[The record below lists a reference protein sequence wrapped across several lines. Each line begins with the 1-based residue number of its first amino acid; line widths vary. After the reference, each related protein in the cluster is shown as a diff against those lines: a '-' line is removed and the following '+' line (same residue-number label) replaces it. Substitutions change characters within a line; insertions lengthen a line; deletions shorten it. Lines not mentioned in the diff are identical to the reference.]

1 MVAKHSRHIALT
13 GLLADYVAGE
23 VMKGEY
29 ASASDMVRTALRLLM
44 DHKGP
49 RHSSDTDSSLALEGD
64 LSIRTIL
71 ETSHQNQGLL
81 TPEGKIIYVN
91 ATALASIN
99 GRLEDV
105 VGRDFWETPW
115 FTGTPGM
122 PEKVREAV
130 ALVAAGETA
139 KVSMPLNMPT
149 GNRIYEFSMRP
160 VMDSGGK
167 VIALVP
173 EAVEITARIHAE
185 EALRQAQKMEA
196 IGQLTGGVAHDF
208 NNLLTVIKSSSDLL
222 KRPGLSEERRNRFV
236 EAISLTVDRAAKLT
250 GQLLAFARR
259 QALQPKVFDVGMSIQ
274 SLAEMVHT
282 ITGSRI
288 AVTTHLPEERC
299 FINADP
305 SQFDTAFINMAV
317 NARDAMNGEG
327 QLSITVDSVEGVPPI
342 RAHAAKAAPYVAVS
356 ITDTGM
362 GIPAQDLD
370 RIFEPFFT
378 TKGVGEGTGLGLSQV
393 FGFVKQSNGE
403 VAVMSEVGRGTTFTL
418 YLPSVGA
425 PEEIEAVEEEASPK
439 DGGGTCVMVVEDN
452 REIGAFLTQTLDE
465 LGYHSHWV
473 ENAQDA
479 LAALASAP
487 KTYDIVFSDVVMPGK
502 INGVELGREIRRLYP
517 NLPVVLASGYS
528 KVLAGGDWRG
538 FQLLQKPYSVEQLSR
553 VLLQALAR

>member
-1 MVAKHSRHIALT
+1 
-13 GLLADYVAGE
+13 
-23 VMKGEY
+23 
-29 ASASDMVRTALRLLM
+29 
-44 DHKGP
+44 
-49 RHSSDTDSSLALEGD
+49 
-64 LSIRTIL
+64 
-71 ETSHQNQGLL
+71 
-81 TPEGKIIYVN
+81 
-91 ATALASIN
+91 
-99 GRLEDV
+99 
-105 VGRDFWETPW
+105 
-115 FTGTPGM
+115 
-122 PEKVREAV
+122 
-130 ALVAAGETA
+130 
-139 KVSMPLNMPT
+139 
-149 GNRIYEFSMRP
+149 
-160 VMDSGGK
+160 
-167 VIALVP
+167 
-173 EAVEITARIHAE
+173 
-185 EALRQAQKMEA
+185 
-196 IGQLTGGVAHDF
+196 
-208 NNLLTVIKSSSDLL
+208 
-222 KRPGLSEERRNRFV
+222 
-236 EAISLTVDRAAKLT
+236 
-250 GQLLAFARR
+250 
-259 QALQPKVFDVGMSIQ
+259 
-274 SLAEMVHT
+274 
-282 ITGSRI
+282 
-288 AVTTHLPEERC
+288 
-299 FINADP
+299 
-305 SQFDTAFINMAV
+305 
-317 NARDAMNGEG
+317 MNGEG

-418 YLPSVGA
+418 YLPRVGA

-439 DGGGTCVMVVEDN
+439 DGDGTCVMVVEDN